1 MSIDYRERRLRFWC
15 QKVLPLVYD
24 ESLSYYELLC
34 KIMKH
39 LSEAETDVSALEQWL
54 ADLDAEAVKMVYSE
68 YPLYAVKS
76 GNAVTLKR
84 RSEASAPITDVA
96 NRVGIADNPIHATI
110 STQVATG
117 HLDPN
122 DENSPEGTV
131 MEEATVTLTIDEA
144 TSSAKGAMSASDK
157 GKLDALHEVTVVA
170 GSSGNIQVGSATTG
184 YNRRYTVELNPNF
197 QVNIQKDYLVGDWE
211 WNACLNGQTNCGAW
225 NSNVSTNAVV
235 LQAPN
240 FSTYNMNSLQF
251 RQGLK
256 GVVVPSTMNY
266 NTATSPC
273 IGVCY
278 TADQNYPFATVTAA
292 DPVVDGATYFTTNNA
307 IDLKVQL
314 NGVGVANR
322 EFTVYLT
329 SQSLGSGQ
337 TYSNTYLTDDDP
349 YYPSYGVAYIP
360 AKYNFTTDSTG
371 YASFTI
377 PSGLTAVA
385 HTTSSIAPVA
395 QYVKCLYI
403 VAKGTPSDLYGDVR
417 IDSCTIAVK
426 ANLN

>member
-39 LSEAETDVSALEQWL
+39 LNEAETDVSALEEWL
-54 ADLDAEAVKMVYSE
+54 AALDAEAVKQVYSE
-68 YPLYAVKS
+68 FPLRASKD
-76 GNAVTLKR
+76 GNVVTLSKR
-84 RSEASAPITDVA
+84 YSANDTPVTSIEPADGSPIT
-96 NRVGIADNPIHATI
+96 ATGTTV
-110 STQVATG
+110 SATG
-117 HLDPN
+117 HLDPD
-122 DENSPEGTV
+122 DENSPMGTV
-131 MEEATVTLTIDEA
+131 SIQKDVKLDISEA
-144 TSSAKGAMSASDK
+144 TSSSKGAMSATDK
-157 GKLDALHEVTVVA
+157 SKLDALHEVTVVA

-197 QVNIQKDYLVGDWE
+197 QINIQKDYLVGDWE
-211 WNACLNGQTNCGAW
+211 WNACLTGQTNCGAW
-225 NSNVSTNAVV
+225 NTSVSTNAVV
-235 LQAPN
+235 LQSPN
-240 FSTYNMNSLQF
+240 FSTYNINSLSF
-251 RQGLK
+251 RQGLN
-256 GVVVPSTMNY
+256 GVVVPSVMNY
-266 NTATSPC
+266 NTSTSPC

-292 DPVVDGATYFTTNNA
+292 DPVVDGATYFTTNNS

-337 TYSNTYLTDDDP
+337 TFSNTYLTDDDP
-349 YYPSYGVAYIP
+349 YYPSYGTAYIP
-360 AKYNFTTDSTG
+360 AKYTFTTDSTG

-385 HTTSSIAPVA
+385 HTTSSTAPVA

-403 VAKGTPSDLYGDVR
+403 VAKGKPSDLYGEVR
-417 IDSCTIAVK
+417 IDSCSIAVK
-426 ANLN
+426 AKLN

>member
-96 NRVGIADNPIHATI
+96 NRVGISGNPIHATI
-110 STQVATG
+110 STQVQTG

-144 TSSAKGAMSASDK
+144 TSSAKGVMSASDK
-157 GKLDALHEVTVVA
+157 SKLDALHEVTVVA

-184 YNRRYTVELNPNF
+184 YNRRYTVELNPAFKATLIN
-197 QVNIQKDYLVGDWE
+197 DELMGDNWE
-211 WNACLNGQTNCGAW
+211 WNAMLDGSADCNYTWAAANDQWVIYGPGQPPSTYSAKNARIMKGVCIDTDSWSAQTNTVNFTGFTYGA
-225 NSNVSTNAVV
+225 SSGTPFTRVTSATTFAEGEPYYTT
-235 LQAPN
+235 LDDIEI
-240 FSTYNMNSLQF
+240 
-251 RQGLK
+251 K
-256 GVVVPSTMNY
+256 GKFYGT
-266 NTATSPC
+266 
-273 IGVCY
+273 
-278 TADQNYPFATVTAA
+278 
-292 DPVVDGATYFTTNNA
+292 
-307 IDLKVQL
+307 
-314 NGVGVANR
+314 GVANR
-322 EFTVYLT
+322 TVRIYLT
-329 SQSLGSGQ
+329 GRNGAGEYGNQYATMGDYFFPS
-337 TYSNTYLTDDDP
+337 SNVKYLPP
-349 YYPSYGVAYIP
+349 YVET
-360 AKYNFTTDSTG
+360 TTDSDGRFEVVFPAGKQGLCSSETSVQFG
-371 YASFTI
+371 DNNAIGLRFT
-377 PSGLTAVA
+377 
-385 HTTSSIAPVA
+385 
-395 QYVKCLYI
+395 
-403 VAKGTPSDLYGDVR
+403 LYGTRSDV
-417 IDSCTIAVK
+417 ISNVK
-426 ANLN
+426 VNSLKISVKTDLHD